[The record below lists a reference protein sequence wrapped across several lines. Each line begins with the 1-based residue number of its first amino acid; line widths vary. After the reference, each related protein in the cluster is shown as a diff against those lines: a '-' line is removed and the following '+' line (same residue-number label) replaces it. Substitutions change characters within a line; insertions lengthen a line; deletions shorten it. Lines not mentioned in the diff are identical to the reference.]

1 MISAIQYEENTSTIG
16 FILDD
21 CTYQLSCINKK
32 LVQITQN
39 SNNIGKIYNFIK
51 KVNFK
56 YEYQNECLI
65 IKIDNKDFAILETDK
80 SVINDEPFH
89 IYDMDVELT
98 NIKHL
103 LNANDFD
110 ELDDLWDN

>member
-21 CTYQLSCINKK
+21 CTYQLSCINRNN
-32 LVQITQN
+32 VQITQDG
-39 SNNIGKIYNFIK
+39 NNIGKIYNFIK

-56 YEYQNECLI
+56 YEYQNGCLI
-65 IKIDNKDFAILETDK
+65 IKIDDNDFAILETDK
-80 SVINDEPFH
+80 SVINDDLFY
-89 IYDMDVELT
+89 IYDMDVELN
-98 NIKHL
+98 NIRHL
-103 LNANDFD
+103 LSVNDFD